1 MAQTPVSAAWD
12 GTTLHLF
19 DGNGALLFSV
29 SGTNRELVTKDLNGN
44 IGAIKA
50 TSVSTGTSGSET
62 AITASAAEINAAS
75 GTGIDSTELGLLNGA
90 TAGSITA
97 SKAVTRTAA
106 SGIPLATL
114 VVAAT
119 GANASNGAALTK
131 DVNLV
136 TGADN
141 TTCVVLPVGVVG
153 EVITVVNTVA
163 NKTLPV
169 FPNGA
174 ENINGLGAGVVFTM
188 GPGRVASFICTAA
201 TVWYVAKD
209 TAQTATAAEVN
220 KLASLA
226 ATAAEIEL
234 VNTVTAGSIT
244 ASKVVTRTAAQ
255 GIPLATLVVAAAGA
269 NASNG
274 TALTKD
280 INLVTGA
287 DNTTCVVL
295 PVGVIGEC
303 ITVVN
308 TVSNKVLPVFPVGVE
323 NINAA
328 GAGVVFTMGPAR
340 AAQFICTAA
349 ATWYVSGEAAGTA
362 NVAEQNILTG
372 VTATATELNYTDVT
386 TIGVAQASKAVVL
399 DAAAHIDAVK
409 TTALS
414 IGASGAAVAVTATP
428 AQLNSVNATVGA
440 AAGTGVVATETGFG
454 QFKSTLLTLTNT
466 PVVLADNAG
475 VVAYGGVQ
483 VYDFPQGYVYMQ
495 SAVSDLAVTKSSAGV
510 NLDWDGDF
518 GLGTVT
524 ATNDAGPL
532 AATEQNI
539 IPNTATPQAVTGATT
554 ADGVST
560 ASEHAIHDGTS
571 AAIDV
576 FANFLVDDADH
587 DVTSTPCNLILNG
600 TIRLNWIF
608 MGDN

>member
-1 MAQTPVSAAWD
+1 MAQTPVSAVWD
-12 GTTLHLF
+12 GTNLNLLGA
-19 DGNGALLFSV
+19 DGALLFSV

-44 IGAIKA
+44 LGAVKA
-50 TSVSTGTSGSET
+50 TSISTGTAGSET
-62 AITASAAEINAAS
+62 AITATAAEINAAA

-106 SGIPLATL
+106 QGIPLATL

-119 GANASNGAALTK
+119 GSAAASGAALTK

-169 FPNGA
+169 FPNGV

-188 GPGRVASFICTAA
+188 GPGRLAQFLCTAA
-201 TVWYVAKD
+201 STWYVAKD

-255 GIPLATLVVAAAGA
+255 GVPFATAVVTAVGA

-274 TALTKD
+274 AALTKD
-280 INLVTGA
+280 INLVNGA

-295 PVGVIGEC
+295 PAAVTGET

-308 TVSNKVLPVFPVGVE
+308 TVANKVLPVFPAGTD

-340 AAQFICTAA
+340 AAQFVCTAA
-349 ATWYVSGEAAGTA
+349 ATWYVALAAAGMA

-372 VTATATELNYTDVT
+372 VTATAAELNYTDVT
-386 TIGVAQASKAVVL
+386 TAGVAQASKAVVL
-399 DAAAHIDAVK
+399 DAAAHVDAVK
-409 TTALS
+409 TAALS
-414 IGASGAAVAVTATP
+414 LGASGAETLVTATA
-428 AQLNSVNATVGA
+428 AQLNTLAGA
-440 AAGTGVVATETGFG
+440 SAGIAAVLAGGLGASASYINTKADTT
-454 QFKSTLLTLTNT
+454 TLLTAHATKARAAL
-466 PVVLADNAG
+466 VVVRVDEVFANGTGGQAVFAVGETTTGFSVFVSAATLA
-475 VVAYGGVQ
+475 
-483 VYDFPQGYVYMQ
+483 
-495 SAVSDLAVTKSSAGV
+495 SAAE
-510 NLDWDGDF
+510 
-518 GLGTVT
+518 GTVFV
-524 ATNDAGPL
+524 AAGS
-532 AATEQNI
+532 
-539 IPNTATPQAVTGATT
+539 NTATKHVTVTGEAAT
-554 ADGVST
+554 
-560 ASEHAIHDGTS
+560 GTGTGG
-571 AAIDV
+571 IT
-576 FANFLVDDADH
+576 
-587 DVTSTPCNLILNG
+587 VTVLGIPT
-600 TIRLNWIF
+600 T
-608 MGDN
+608 